1 MILTRQQIKSME
13 AQGLSKQRIEE
24 LAKERGL
31 KMPSASIG
39 GLLGKAARFTG
50 VEKLGQG
57 LGYALFQLTP
67 EYKGLVKDLESGR
80 MSPDD
85 FERATTGGITT
96 GEVLGSAVQ
105 TAGTIASFGQ
115 LGKLAQAR
123 TAGAALGNVRKGAVI
138 GAGVGGVIGGG
149 KGAIEA
155 AQKGEGITG
164 IGSRTFSGALG
175 GGLVGAGVGA
185 VGGAMSGGAFLQG
198 AKVGA
203 IEGAKSGAVFGGT
216 RAMGEGLA
224 EDEDIS
230 GLTAKTLGGTL
241 GGGLKGAIFGSLVGG
256 TISAGTKAV
265 ELKKLRKLE
274 LTNALKETSESIL
287 PEKATIVSRKTSPYN
302 IEQTKK
308 GLIAAKD
315 KLFKSAVRDT
325 SLSPDDIAIVK
336 ASQKGD
342 YNAYKEMI
350 NIAKSDDVMA
360 VDKPISTAGKTL
372 IKRLQDIGSAK
383 SKAAREIGEIA
394 QTRLDKDIPQLQQ
407 SINQLNDDLASY
419 GISVKGDKVDFKG
432 SDFEDLPGVQ
442 RFIETIYRRAGEIN
456 NNGLKAHQLKRF
468 IDEQIAYGKQTE
480 GLTGTAERVIKA
492 FRRNI
497 DGVLDSADKGYNVA
511 NTRYGIAINAQTG
524 TQRIMGKDFNIADE
538 LATMRAG
545 EVMNRILGN
554 ASARPLQVLNDIEKA
569 TRDLGYKYSDNV
581 VAQVKFADMLESIV
595 GAPTR
600 SLGGQSERAINR
612 AMGLK
617 DFVKDA
623 NPLTNNLGEFL
634 KTSLSRTPEERLGA
648 LLDYINKLS
657 K

>member
-1 MILTRQQIKSME
+1 
-13 AQGLSKQRIEE
+13 
-24 LAKERGL
+24 
-31 KMPSASIG
+31 
-39 GLLGKAARFTG
+39 
-50 VEKLGQG
+50 
-57 LGYALFQLTP
+57 
-67 EYKGLVKDLESGR
+67 
-80 MSPDD
+80 
-85 FERATTGGITT
+85 
-96 GEVLGSAVQ
+96 
-105 TAGTIASFGQ
+105 
-115 LGKLAQAR
+115 
-123 TAGAALGNVRKGAVI
+123 
-138 GAGVGGVIGGG
+138 
-149 KGAIEA
+149 
-155 AQKGEGITG
+155 
-164 IGSRTFSGALG
+164 
-175 GGLVGAGVGA
+175 
-185 VGGAMSGGAFLQG
+185 
-198 AKVGA
+198 
-203 IEGAKSGAVFGGT
+203 
-216 RAMGEGLA
+216 
-224 EDEDIS
+224 
-230 GLTAKTLGGTL
+230 
-241 GGGLKGAIFGSLVGG
+241 
-256 TISAGTKAV
+256 
-265 ELKKLRKLE
+265 
-274 LTNALKETSESIL
+274 
-287 PEKATIVSRKTSPYN
+287 
-302 IEQTKK
+302 
-308 GLIAAKD
+308 
-315 KLFKSAVRDT
+315 
-325 SLSPDDIAIVK
+325 
-336 ASQKGD
+336 
-342 YNAYKEMI
+342 MI